1 MLGLVLGCVV
11 CTAGTCAHL
20 AYRRP
25 FTFLWGYKHMRLTTR
40 YFYVDINECEDGF
53 SGGCGQ
59 ICNNTI
65 GSFEC
70 SCNTGFEL
78 GSDGFLCLGEENKSY
93 WERDVF

>member
-1 MLGLVLGCVV
+1 MQCPCKPGSLHGVANC
-11 CTAGTCAHL
+11 
-20 AYRRP
+20 
-25 FTFLWGYKHMRLTTR
+25 

-78 GSDGFLCLGEENKSY
+78 GSGGFLCLGEENKNY